1 MTCSICMNDIVDCVK
16 TPCDHEF
23 CNCCLTQWLM
33 TKNSCPMCRHKL
45 GEKEDEEQQ
54 EDEEDVEEIEIQ
66 EEMDDGVLGQYIHTI
81 DGYYEDFEDRLFD
94 LADNFEDDEYL
105 KAKHVL
111 IEDNFYVMKIVF
123 EENKKTV
130 SAVISY
136 SPENNFAKFFYS
148 MNYNTTKRT
157 HKRRVSRVNKKL
169 NNRKMSVGKNFKC
182 VR

>member
-1 MTCSICMNDIVDCVK
+1 MTCSICMNDIVDCMK

-23 CNCCLTQWLM
+23 CNSCLTHWLL
-33 TKNSCPMCRHKL
+33 TKNSCPMCRYKL
-45 GEKEDEEQQ
+45 GEKEEE
-54 EDEEDVEEIEIQ
+54 EDEEEEEEEEEDIEIR

-81 DGYYEDFEDRLFD
+81 DGYYNDFEDRLFD
-94 LADNFEDDEYL
+94 LVDNVDNEVYL
-105 KAKHVL
+105 RDKCVM
-111 IEDNFYVMKIVF
+111 IEDNFYVMKVVF
-123 EENKKTV
+123 EEKSKTV

-148 MNYNTTKRT
+148 MQYNTTKRN

-169 NNRKMSVGKNFKC
+169 NNRVGGRKKFKY

>member
-1 MTCSICMNDIVDCVK
+1 MSCSICMNDIVDCVK

-23 CNCCLTQWLM
+23 CNDCLTHWLM
-33 TKNSCPMCRHKL
+33 TKNSCPMCRYKL
-45 GEKEDEEQQ
+45 GEKEDEEDEE
-54 EDEEDVEEIEIQ
+54 EDEDIEVCEEIG
-66 EEMDDGVLGQYIHTI
+66 DGVLKQYIHTI

-94 LADNFEDDEYL
+94 LADNFEDEEYL
-105 KAKHVL
+105 KEKRVL
-111 IEDNFYVMKIVF
+111 IEGGFYIMKVIF
-123 EENKKTV
+123 EEKSKTV

-148 MNYNTTKRT
+148 MNYNTHKRT

-169 NNRKMSVGKNFKC
+169 NNRKMSGRRNFKC